1 MKKKILFTFSF
12 IILAIALILVICDK
26 WITSQTK
33 NQIFSDINSIP
44 ANKVGLVLGT
54 SKYFSNGSTN
64 LFFKYRIDAAV
75 SLFKAN
81 KIKHIIVSGDNHKL
95 EYNEAADM
103 KKALVAQGIPDSC
116 ITLDYAG
123 FRTLDSVI
131 RCKKV
136 FGQDKFTI
144 VSQEFHN
151 QRALFISNHYDIDA
165 IAFDAQAV
173 PDDLSITTNI
183 REYFAKFKAVIDI
196 YILHE
201 EPRFL
206 GPPIKIIG

>member
-1 MKKKILFTFSF
+1 MLRKIFQAF
-12 IILAIALILVICDK
+12 ILLVLITTLTLVICNS
-26 WITSQTK
+26 WIIHQTK
-33 NQIFSDINSIP
+33 NQIFSDINTIP
-44 ANKVGLVLGT
+44 ENKVGLVLGT
-54 SKYFSNGSTN
+54 SKYFMNGSGN
-64 LFFKYRIDAAV
+64 LFFKYRIEAAV
-75 SLFKAN
+75 NLFKAN

-95 EYNEAADM
+95 AYNEAADM
-103 KKALVAQGIPDSC
+103 KKALLEQGIPDSC

-144 VSQEFHN
+144 ISQEFHN
-151 QRALFISNHYDIDA
+151 QRALFISNHYNIDA

-173 PDDLSITTNI
+173 PEDLSITTTF
-183 REYFAKFKAVIDI
+183 REYFAKFKAVLDI
-196 YILHE
+196 YVLHE

-206 GPPIKIIG
+206 GEPIKIKA